1 MRLLSIQ
8 IGSARELDIGPKTIQ
23 TGIFKLPV
31 ETARIESLGLVGD
44 TINNKRHHGGPDQA
58 VYCYSAQDY
67 NWWTEQLAEAIPYGM
82 FGENLT
88 FSGFGPE
95 EVRVGDRYQVGEVLL
110 EVTAP
115 RIPCAT
121 FAAKMDD
128 KAWVK
133 KFRNARRPGIYTR
146 VLQTGPVKQGD
157 AIEKVHSA
165 SENIGLVEFFDL
177 WYQDKLTQEQLQ
189 RILAAPVDL
198 RTRKWGN
205 EQLKTQGSG
214 KVEGKEGQKV

>member
-8 IGSARELDIGPKTIQ
+8 IGSSRELDIGHKAIQ
-23 TGIFKLPV
+23 TGIFKYPV
-31 ETARIESLGLVGD
+31 ASAQIETLGLVGD
-44 TINNKRHHGGPDQA
+44 TISNQKHHGGPDQA

-67 NWWTEQLAEAIPYGM
+67 DWWMEQLGESIPYGM

-95 EVRVGDRYQVGEVLL
+95 EVRIGDRYQVGEVLL

-115 RIPCAT
+115 RIPCST

-133 KFRNARRPGIYTR
+133 KFRQARRPGIYTR
-146 VLQTGPVKQGD
+146 VLQAGEVKQGD
-157 AIEKVHSA
+157 AIQKVHSA
-165 SENIGLVEFFDL
+165 SGNISLIELFDL
-177 WYQDKLTQEQLQ
+177 WYKDKLSKEYLE
-189 RILAAPVDL
+189 RILAAPVDW
-198 RTRKWGN
+198 RTQKWCNQSLEELNSTEKQVG
-205 EQLKTQGSG
+205 GSS
-214 KVEGKEGQKV
+214 